1 MSTVKEKSIDRASIR
16 KEIRILIR
24 ARGHI
29 TDKVNDAQKE
39 LDDINQGL
47 YDSYSQLNI
56 KGYKYKGKNYRV
68 QRQTYHNWDMDGL
81 RKFLRN
87 KFNKKTVKE
96 IIISETK
103 TVTTERIDDDA
114 MYELIDSIKGKKAKG
129 KLRDQLGKLV
139 EVKQGKEFIRIYNS

>member
-47 YDSYSQLNI
+47 YDSYEQIGI
-56 KGYKYKGKNYRV
+56 KSYEYKKKKYQV
-68 QRQTYHNWDMDGL
+68 QRQTYHKWDMDGL
-81 RKFLRN
+81 RKFLKN
-87 KFNKKTVKE
+87 KFNKKILKK

-103 TVTTERIDDDA
+103 TVTVEHIDDDA

-139 EVKQGKEFIRIYNS
+139 EVTEGKQFIRIYNS

>member
-29 TDKVNDAQKE
+29 TDKVNDAKKE

-47 YDSYSQLNI
+47 YDSYEKIGI
-56 KGYKYKGKNYRV
+56 KSYKYKKKKYQV

-81 RKFLRN
+81 RKFIRN
-87 KFNKKTVKE
+87 KFNKKILKK

-103 TVTTERIDDDA
+103 TVTTEHIDDDA
-114 MYELIDSIKGKKAKG
+114 MYELIESVKGKKAKE
-129 KLRDQLGKLV
+129 KLRNQLGNLV
-139 EVKQGKEFIRIYNS
+139 EVSQGKKFIRIYNS

>member
-24 ARGHI
+24 TRGHI

-47 YDSYSQLNI
+47 YDSYEKIGI
-56 KGYKYKGKNYRV
+56 KSYKYKKKKYQV
-68 QRQTYHNWDMDGL
+68 QQQTYHKWDMDRL

-87 KFNKKTVKE
+87 KYSQKTVE
-96 IIISETK
+96 EVIISEK
-103 TVTTERIDDDA
+103 KIIENIDDDA
-114 MYELIDSIKGKKAKG
+114 LYQLIEGVKGKKAKE
-129 KLRDQLGKLV
+129 KFRRQLSKLV
-139 EVKQGKEFIRIYNS
+139 HVSQGKKFIRIYNS